1 MGGRLGGGEGEVWE
15 GLLKWVSADALAQ
28 GVKEKKTLGARYRG
42 IVIGLRRGVH
52 RNLPK
57 SASNNLIAN
66 LCARRNLQRERRGKS
81 GKCRHGGL
89 LLIEAGVQPVSE
101 PARSECRAAQSLRP

>member
-15 GLLKWVSADALAQ
+15 GLLKWVTADALAK
-28 GVKEKKTLGARYRG
+28 GVKEKKPLGARYGR

-81 GKCRHGGL
+81 GKRRHGSL
-89 LLIEAGVQPVSE
+89 LLIETGILPVAEPPGGKSWAG
-101 PARSECRAAQSLRP
+101 